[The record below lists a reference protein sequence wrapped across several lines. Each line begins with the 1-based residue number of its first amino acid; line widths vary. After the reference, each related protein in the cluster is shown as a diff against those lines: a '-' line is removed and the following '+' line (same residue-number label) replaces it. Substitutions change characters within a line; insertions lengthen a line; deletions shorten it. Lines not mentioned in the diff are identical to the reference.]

1 MGEPVLIYGKSGSGK
16 SRSLKNFAED
26 EIYYVNVGDKS
37 LPFRKKFKYT
47 TISDNTSLIR
57 AGLQKMPTKTAVI
70 DDAGFI
76 LANQFM
82 DEHSKD
88 KRGGDVYKMYDS
100 IADNFWALL
109 KFIKT
114 DLPKDVIVY
123 IIMHEDSD
131 DFGNFKLRTIGKL
144 LDNKVDIV
152 GRCTIALRC
161 CTQGNNHFFKTKTD
175 GSDITKSPEDMF
187 PEAQMENDLKAVD
200 TAIRNYYEWEANDEK
215 RS

>member
-16 SRSLKNFAED
+16 SRSLKNFADD

-47 TISDNTSLIR
+47 TVSDDTTLIK
-57 AGLQKMPTKTAVI
+57 AGLKKMPVKTAVI
-70 DDAGFI
+70 DDSGFI
-76 LANQFM
+76 MDNQYM
-82 DEHSKD
+82 DEHSKE
-88 KRGGDVYKMYDS
+88 KKGNDVFKMYDD
-100 IADNFWALL
+100 IADNFFGLI
-109 KFIKT
+109 KFIKS

-123 IIMHEDSD
+123 LIMHEDTD
-131 DFGNFKLRTIGKL
+131 DFGNTKLHTIGKL
-144 LDNKVDIV
+144 LDNKANIAA
-152 GRCTIALRC
+152 RCTIALRC

-200 TAIRNYYEWEANDEK
+200 TAIRNYYEWEVEENVGG
-215 RS
+215 